1 MAKNPD
7 LWLILAL
14 LSVQFFGCDQALQ
27 PNAPFQKRLV
37 VYAVLTN
44 RSDTQFARVYTSYP
58 SEGDTPGADSARYGM
73 LDAILTIRQGSN
85 IYQFL
90 DTLVLADSV
99 KGGPVWVRARVAHG
113 LTPSERL
120 PYDLAVSSP
129 SLGTARSSLIY
140 LAPGRLTV
148 ANAESLFLPSAVD
161 RFPVAVTLS
170 ADAAA
175 YIVRFTLEYEVL
187 TGGVWRPARVEVP
200 LGRETSAGAAQ
211 GNYIYPSLM
220 ARGQLSDVAL
230 EGRAGVVFPGWA
242 YRGVLAQLRDTYG
255 GTNLRFRNAVFTLTQ
270 VNLALYAYYSTAN
283 AFFGAA
289 TLRLDEPDY
298 SNIQGGLGVFGAIRD
313 DADTLRLSTTLDF

>member
-1 MAKNPD
+1 MTKDPS
-7 LWLILAL
+7 LWFAIAI
-14 LSVQFFGCDQALQ
+14 LSVHLIGCDQTLQ
-27 PNAPFQKRLV
+27 PDAPFEKRLV
-37 VYAVLTN
+37 VYAILTN
-44 RSDTQFARVYTSYP
+44 RGDTQFARVYTSYP

-73 LDAILTIRQGSN
+73 LDANLTIRQGSN
-85 IYQFL
+85 VYQFR
-90 DTLVLADSV
+90 DTLVLSDSIS
-99 KGGPVWVRARVAHG
+99 GRAVWIRSRVVHG

-120 PYDLAVSSP
+120 PYDLVVSSP
-129 SLGTARSSLIY
+129 SLGTARSSLVY

-161 RFPVAVTLS
+161 RFPVAVNLS

-175 YIVRFTLEYEVL
+175 YIVRFTVEYEAL
-187 TGGVWRPARVEVP
+187 TGGLWQPGRLEVP
-200 LGRETSAGAAQ
+200 LDRETSVGTAP

-230 EGRAGVVFPGWA
+230 EGRGGVVFPGWA
-242 YRGVLAQLRDTYG
+242 YRGVLSQLRNTYG

-270 VNLALYAYYSTAN
+270 VNFPLYAYYSTAN

-298 SNIQGGLGVFGAIRD
+298 SNIQWGLGVFGAMRD
-313 DADTLRLSTTLDF
+313 DADTLRLPENLSF